1 MNLFVNTADLSFRCV
16 VYGNPFYISVV
27 APGAAIMLA
36 NLIVLIMVI
45 IRLHRSIK
53 RRPMN
58 VATRVITE
66 ARRAFGCNILLGTTW
81 VFAFFAVEEVTML
94 FQWLFCVTSSLQG
107 FFIFFFHVVRNQD
120 VRNAWL
126 EAFGKDSPSRSSQ
139 PKTSGKTSSKGKK
152 GKKIHFN
159 FITKFIIL
167 KCFSVFYTYNI

>member
-1 MNLFVNTADLSFRCV
+1 
-16 VYGNPFYISVV
+16 
-27 APGAAIMLA
+27 MLA

-81 VFAFFAVEEVTML
+81 VFAFFAVKEVTML
-94 FQWLFCVTSSLQG
+94 FQWLFCVTNSLQG

-126 EAFGKDSPSRSSQ
+126 EAFGKDSPPDHHSQ
-139 PKTSGKTSSKGKK
+139 RRPGKQVQKAKK
-152 GKKIHFN
+152 AK
-159 FITKFIIL
+159 KFIL
-167 KCFSVFYTYNI
+167 TLLLNLLF